1 MGTFSIYDGTDKETI
16 SYFLGGSY
24 SQGSILVDDV
34 LLTLKDNTTKLVFER
49 DIRNAVFSLASSFI
63 FKETIATQSTT
74 SYIGIDNLNI
84 GLTTSAVSLRDIKG
98 YKFLMGKRSY
108 SGTYSYQATH
118 DIFHIASTYSL
129 LSTDVDF
136 FFYNTKVDVNSDAI
150 SNNVTK
156 LSILSG
162 TDFQN
167 FQIGSPYIQSQII
180 ETGFIDTPSLDFIS
194 RGDLSVSLN
203 YGTVSIYNPTN
214 PSYSINFPNYAKSV
228 ASASTNKVLKWGS
241 GEMYWEEI
249 QFPATDHI
257 GITGSELKIIGSDVL
272 VNGTTLEFTDTR
284 KVPFSFN
291 QVLSG
296 QTFSEYPLND
306 LLRRLIYPYLK
317 PEVSISLLDPY
328 TSGYSEVGMSPQ
340 PIISYRINKKTE
352 NTGPAV
358 LENMIPGFYP
368 GIVSNKYETVESTS
382 NGIVISPIQKDT
394 TVFKITV
401 SDGFNT
407 VSSTA
412 SLTGIYPYFWG
423 FSDLLNMTNIGL
435 DPLTKT
441 IEPKSDKVVDVVGT
455 GNFYFIYDYDY
466 GTISNI
472 YDDYGNTC
480 SASFSRVEQVFAS
493 PTGLWA
499 GKKFWV
505 YKWLSATMSPPSKNF
520 EFKY

>member
-24 SQGSILVDDV
+24 SQGSILVDDI
-34 LLTLKDNTTKLVFER
+34 LFSLKDNTTKLIFEK
-49 DIRNAVFSLASSFI
+49 DIRNTVFSLASSFI
-63 FKETIATQSTT
+63 FKETIASQSTVP
-74 SYIGIDNLNI
+74 YIGIDNLNI
-84 GLTTSAVSLRDIKG
+84 GVTTSIVSLRDVKG
-98 YKFLMGKRSY
+98 YKFLFGKRSY
-108 SGTYSYQATH
+108 SGTFSYQPTH
-118 DIFHIASTYSL
+118 DIFHLASTYSL
-129 LSTDVDF
+129 LSSDVDF
-136 FFYNTKVDVNSDAI
+136 FFYNTKADINSDVGG
-150 SNNVTK
+150 SNNVTR

-167 FQIGSPYIQSQII
+167 FDNVPYIQSQII
-180 ETGFIDTPSLDFIS
+180 ETGIVDTPSLDFIS
-194 RGDLSVSLN
+194 RGDLNVNSD
-203 YGTVSIYNPTN
+203 YGTISIYNSIN
-214 PSYSINFPNYAKSV
+214 PSYSINFPNYLKSV
-228 ASASTNKVLKWGS
+228 ASASTNKVLKWGP
-241 GEMYWEEI
+241 GELYWEEI
-249 QFPATDHI
+249 QFPTTDHI

-317 PEVSISLLDPY
+317 PEVSLTISDPY
-328 TSGYSEVGMSPQ
+328 SSGYVEVGDSPQ
-340 PIISYRINKKTE
+340 TIISYKISKKTQ

-368 GIVSNKYETVESTS
+368 GIISNKYETVESTS
-382 NGIVISPIQKDT
+382 NGIVISPVQKDT

-401 SDGFNT
+401 SDDLNT
-407 VSSTA
+407 VSATT

-435 DPLTKT
+435 DPLTKK

-466 GTISNI
+466 GTLSNI
-472 YDDYGNTC
+472 YDNFGNTC
-480 SASFSRVEQVFAS
+480 SASFSRTEQVFAS